1 MVQSKVSVKVKP
13 YKQKRN
19 GKVYIVKGYKRK
31 KRPLGKKI
39 KYSSVG
45 EFYVAHDD
53 QGNFRG
59 SKIVLK
65 KKTKKASKRPK
76 TSR

>member
-1 MVQSKVSVKVKP
+1 MTNQVKVKS

-31 KRPLGKKI
+31 KRPLGKKLRY
-39 KYSSVG
+39 KPVG
-45 EFYVAHDD
+45 KFYVAHDD

-59 SKIVLK
+59 SRIVLQ
-65 KKTKKASKRPK
+65 KTKKKVVTRPK
-76 TSR
+76 TSK